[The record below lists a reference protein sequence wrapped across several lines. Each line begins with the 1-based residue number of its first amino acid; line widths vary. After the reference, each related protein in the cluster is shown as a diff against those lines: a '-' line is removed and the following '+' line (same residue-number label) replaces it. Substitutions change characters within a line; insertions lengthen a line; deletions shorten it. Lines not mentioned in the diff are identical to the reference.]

1 MQDTQA
7 IHASLDY
14 TDDLSLTALPAGLRV
29 GRLCVRGCKNLTHLP
44 ADLSV
49 LQLDAAGSGLVA
61 LPENFRVGSLD
72 LTGCTALTALPE
84 GLSVDFLDISG
95 CTQLSGWPQEL
106 TLGVGRLRARG
117 CPWLTRLPESL
128 TELAQLDVA
137 GCRNLTELPEALRVS
152 SWLDVA
158 ETGIT
163 HLPDSLQR
171 TRLRWNGVLVEARVV
186 FAPETLTGHDV
197 LATSNTE
204 VRRVMLERI
213 GLEKFVHDL
222 TPQVLDQDTDP
233 GGPRRLLRIALRGD
247 EDLVCLAVG
256 CPSTGR
262 EYLLRVPPTV
272 TGCHQAAAWIA
283 GFDNPADYAPLAET

>member
-1 MQDTQA
+1 MLSQ
-7 IHASLDY
+7 DY
-14 TDDLSLTALPAGLRV
+14 TEDLTLTELPAGLRLS
-29 GRLCVRGCKNLTHLP
+29 RLTVRGCKNLKQLP
-44 ADLSV
+44 SDLQV

-72 LTGCTALTALPE
+72 LTNCTELAALPE

-95 CTQLSGWPQEL
+95 CTKLTGWPRKL

-117 CPWLTRLPESL
+117 CAWLTELPESL
-128 TELAQLDVA
+128 TELAQLDLA
-137 GCRNLTELPEALRVS
+137 GCTNLTTLPDTLRVS

-163 HLPDSLQR
+163 ELPHPLQR

-197 LATSNTE
+197 LATANTE

-213 GLEKFVHDL
+213 GLERFVSDVN
-222 TPQVLDQDTDP
+222 PQVLDQDTDP

-262 EYLLRVPPTV
+262 EYLLRVPPVV

-283 GFDNPADYAPLAET
+283 GFDNPADYAPIRET